1 MNNSK
6 FCIYIPDE
14 PTGKR
19 VKEIAEKNGMT
30 KNIYHD
36 DPVDCFYPNFYSFWN
51 GEAWGWNKNRC
62 DIFGDYPTI
71 TLSEFESL
79 FSTKEIIG
87 YKCPMDLFGGLV
99 RAGTVYNFEEHTKD
113 LYYPTT
119 WRGSKGLPKEIVETW
134 EPVFKKEE
142 EKVVICGG
150 EEIRIK
156 EDCIIIGALE
166 VQNIN
171 DLTIHGLITFFRHK
185 TTLSELKNLVDQ
197 FNPGKA

>member
-19 VKEIAEKNGMT
+19 VKDIADKAGISLGSLN
-30 KNIYHD
+30 
-36 DPVDCFYPNFYSFWN
+36 PLNFIKHWLRFENLHFMAHANFKYN
-51 GEAWGWNKNRC
+51 LPE
-62 DIFGDYPTI
+62 I

-150 EEIRIK
+150 DEIK
-156 EDCIIIGALE
+156 
-166 VQNIN
+166 
-171 DLTIHGLITFFRHK
+171 
-185 TTLSELKNLVDQ
+185 LSEKCYTTKAGQQFYIEDIEGPLTELMHFFSQETKLAEIHNLLK
-197 FNPGKA
+197 PSI